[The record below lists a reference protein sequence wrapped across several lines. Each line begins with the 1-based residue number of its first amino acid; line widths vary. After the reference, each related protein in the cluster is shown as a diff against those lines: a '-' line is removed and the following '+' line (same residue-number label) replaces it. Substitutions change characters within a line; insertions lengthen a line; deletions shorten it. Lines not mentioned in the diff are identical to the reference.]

1 MRKSERTKEY
11 ILRKV
16 APVFNQKGF
25 AGTSLS
31 DLTEATGLTKGCL
44 YGNFATKEDIAVEAF
59 LYGVGEIREAVR
71 TRVDTRLPAVEQLF
85 ALLEFYRQYASNP
98 VVPGGCVLLNTAI
111 EADDNQPALKKKV
124 AVELKR
130 PVQFIRQLLIE
141 AVRAG
146 DLKPEGEAKS
156 IAFSMFCAIE
166 GAIMIARVQNNMTA
180 INEVTGYWKSR
191 IESWRT
197 R

>member
-1 MRKSERTKEY
+1 MGKSERTKEY

-59 LYGVGEIREAVR
+59 LYGVGEIRQAVR
-71 TRVDTRLPAVEQLF
+71 AQVDAELPAVEQLF
-85 ALLEFYRQYASNP
+85 ALLEFYRQYATNP
-98 VVPGGCVLLNTAI
+98 VVPGGCVLLNTAT

-130 PVQFIRQLLIE
+130 SVRFIEGLLTK
-141 AVRAG
+141 AVEAG
-146 DLKPEGEAKS
+146 DLKPEAEVAT
-156 IAFSMFCAIE
+156 IAFTMFCAVE
-166 GAIMIARVQNNMTA
+166 GAIMIARVQNSM
-180 INEVTGYWKSR
+180 IPVDEVTGYWRAR
-191 IESWRT
+191 IEAWKIR
-197 R
+197 

>member
-1 MRKSERTKEY
+1 MGKSERTKEY

-44 YGNFATKEDIAVEAF
+44 YGNFATKEDIAIEAF
-59 LYGVGEIREAVR
+59 LYGVGEIRQAVR
-71 TRVDTRLPAVEQLF
+71 SQVDTELPAVEQLL
-85 ALLEFYRQYASNP
+85 ALLEFYQLYAANP
-98 VVPGGCVLLNTAI
+98 VIPGGCVLLNTAV

-130 PVQFIRQLLIE
+130 SVRFIEGLLAKAVE
-141 AVRAG
+141 AG
-146 DLKPEGEAKS
+146 ELKPEAEVTAL
-156 IAFSMFCAIE
+156 AFAMFCAIE
-166 GAIMIARVQNNMTA
+166 GAIMIARAQNSM
-180 INEVTGYWKSR
+180 IPVDEVTGYWRAR
-191 IESWRT
+191 IEAWKIR
-197 R
+197 

>member
-59 LYGVGEIREAVR
+59 LYSIGAIRESVR
-71 TRVDTRLPAVEQLF
+71 GKVDTGLPAIEQLI
-85 ALLEFYRQYASNP
+85 ALLEFYRQYAAHP
-98 VVPGGCVLLNTAI
+98 VVPGGCVLLNTAV

-124 AVELKR
+124 AAELKR
-130 PVQFIRQLLIE
+130 SVRFIEKLLAE
-141 AVRAG
+141 AVENG
-146 DLKPEGEAKS
+146 DLKPDGEVTT
-156 IAFSMFCAIE
+156 IAFSIFCAIE
-166 GAIMIARVQNNMTA
+166 GAIMITRVQNSMTPV
-180 INEVTGYWKSR
+180 NEVTGYWKAK
-191 IESWRT
+191 IEAWRT

>member
-1 MRKSERTKEY
+1 MGKSERTKEY

-31 DLTEATGLTKGCL
+31 DLTEATGVTKGCL

-59 LYGVGEIREAVR
+59 LYGVGEIRQAVR
-71 TRVDTRLPAVEQLF
+71 SQVDAELPAVEQLL
-85 ALLEFYRQYASNP
+85 ALLEFYRLYAANP
-98 VVPGGCVLLNTAI
+98 VIPGGCVLLNTAV

-130 PVQFIRQLLIE
+130 SVRFIEGLLTK
-141 AVRAG
+141 AVEDG
-146 DLKPEGEAKS
+146 DLKPEAEVTAL
-156 IAFSMFCAIE
+156 AFAMFCAIE
-166 GAIMIARVQNNMTA
+166 GAIMIARAQNSMTPV
-180 INEVTGYWKSR
+180 NEVAGYWRAR
-191 IESWRT
+191 IEAWKIR
-197 R
+197 